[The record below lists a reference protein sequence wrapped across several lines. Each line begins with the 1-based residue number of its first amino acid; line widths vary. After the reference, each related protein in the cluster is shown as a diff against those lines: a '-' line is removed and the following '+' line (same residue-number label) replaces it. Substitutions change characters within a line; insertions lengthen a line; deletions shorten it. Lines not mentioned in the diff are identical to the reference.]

1 VSIEPATDLA
11 KSAIDALKGNPL
23 CLAAIVLAGLSTGV
37 LYLAM
42 EREADRKSRTAD
54 VIIERCFPLQN
65 REKL

>member
-1 VSIEPATDLA
+1 MTLDAGKEVAHSV
-11 KSAIDALKGNPL
+11 IDAFKGNPL

-54 VIIERCFPLQN
+54 IVIERCFPLQN